1 MRQFRCF
8 EGVVTLEEDDVSE
21 EIEDSSPIIDFEEV
35 IKEIETDSDEFSW
48 ADW

>member
-1 MRQFRCF
+1 M
-8 EGVVTLEEDDVSE
+8 TLEEDDVSE

-35 IKEIETDSDEFSW
+35 VNEIETDSDEFSW